1 MYKRLTATQ
10 ENFVR
15 AAAEMGCTSPI
26 TRPEVLDVIAAHD
39 MSIPQWL
46 VGPKGI
52 DRRVGRGEY
61 DLPELSEFNGQSSDI
76 GETVAPESVAT
87 APAAVATA
95 PARSIPVASASPT
108 TFALAP
114 DAGLIPDRISTYVPF
129 GHFKD
134 VEKIVKAKAF
144 YPVFVTG
151 LSGNGK
157 TTMIEQVAAKLKRE
171 LFRVN
176 ITIETDEDDLLGGF
190 RLVNGNTVWCN
201 GPVVEA
207 MLRGGILLLDEVDLA
222 SHKIMCLQ
230 PVLEGKGVFLKKIG
244 KWITPAPGFQVFATA
259 NTKGKGS
266 DDGRFVGTNVLNDA
280 FLERFPSTFEQEYP
294 SRAQE
299 KKIITKLM
307 TSLNALDEGFADNL
321 VKWAEIIRKTFYEGA
336 IDEIITTRRL
346 VNICQAFAI
355 FNDRVKAITMC
366 TSRFDDDTKE
376 AFLNLYTKV
385 DGEVGAE
392 VAEEEAQTNADALET
407 ASRINLKTRFE
418 QKDEVKSKGAKWDA
432 PTKTWYIDS
441 DTYKQDREYWNQ
453 FAPKAF
459 DPNTQAPF

>member
-61 DLPELSEFNGQSSDI
+61 DLPELSEFNGQSSDT

-190 RLVNGNTVWCN
+190 RLIDGNTVWQD
-201 GPVVEA
+201 GPVVQA
-207 MLRGGILLLDEVDLA
+207 MKSGGILLLDECDLA
-222 SHKIMCLQ
+222 STKAMCLQ
-230 PVLEGKGVFLKKIG
+230 PVLEGKGVFLKKINQWV
-244 KWITPAPGFQVFATA
+244 KPAPGFTVFATA
-259 NTKGKGS
+259 NTKGKG
-266 DDGRFVGTNVLNDA
+266 DEDGRFVGTNVLNEA
-280 FLERFPSTFEQEYP
+280 FLDRFSATLEQEYP

-299 KKIITKLM
+299 MKMLKKR
-307 TSLNALDEGFADNL
+307 LDAHGIEDAEFVENL
-321 VKWAEIIRKTFYEGA
+321 CKWAEIVRKSYYEDA
-336 IDEIITTRRL
+336 VDEIITTRRL
-346 VNICQAFAI
+346 INVCESFAI
-355 FNDRVKAITMC
+355 FGDKTKAIDM
-366 TSRFDDDTKE
+366 SLARFDRDTKE
-376 AFLNLYTKV
+376 AFLSLYSKI
-385 DGEVGAE
+385 DGEINASPEDGAGS
-392 VAEEEAQTNADALET
+392 TD
-407 ASRINLKTRFE
+407 
-418 QKDEVKSKGAKWDA
+418 
-432 PTKTWYIDS
+432 TKC
-441 DTYKQDREYWNQ
+441 
-453 FAPKAF
+453 
-459 DPNTQAPF
+459 PF

>member
-1 MYKRLTATQ
+1 MGLLRVRNLLGMYKRLTATQ

-26 TRPEVLDVIAAHD
+26 TRPEVLDVIAAHG

-61 DLPELSEFNGQSSDI
+61 DLPELSEFNGQSSDS
-76 GETVAPESVAT
+76 GETVSPESVAT
-87 APAAVATA
+87 APVAVATA
-95 PARSIPVASASPT
+95 PARSIPTASVAASPT

-134 VEKIVKAKAF
+134 VEKVVKSKAF

-190 RLVNGNTVWCN
+190 RLIDGNTVWQD
-201 GPVVEA
+201 GPVVQA
-207 MLRGGILLLDEVDLA
+207 MKSGGILLLDECDLA
-222 SHKIMCLQ
+222 STKAMCLQ
-230 PVLEGKGVFLKKIG
+230 PVLEGKGVFLKKINQ
-244 KWITPAPGFQVFATA
+244 WVTPAPGFQVFATA
-259 NTKGKGS
+259 NTKGKG
-266 DDGRFVGTNVLNDA
+266 DEDGRFVGTNVMNEA
-280 FLERFPSTFEQEYP
+280 FLDRFSATLEQEYP

-299 KKIITKLM
+299 MKMLKKR
-307 TSLNALDEGFADNL
+307 LDAHGIEDAEFVENL
-321 VKWAEIIRKTFYEGA
+321 CKWAEIVRKSYYEDA
-336 IDEIITTRRL
+336 VDEIITTRRL
-346 VNICQAFAI
+346 INVCESFAI
-355 FNDRVKAITMC
+355 FGDKTKAIDM
-366 TSRFDDDTKE
+366 SLARFDRDTKE
-376 AFLNLYTKV
+376 AFLSLYSKI
-385 DGEVGAE
+385 DGEVGASPVTE
-392 VAEEEAQTNADALET
+392 
-407 ASRINLKTRFE
+407 
-418 QKDEVKSKGAKWDA
+418 GAGTD
-432 PTKTWYIDS
+432 TKC
-441 DTYKQDREYWNQ
+441 
-453 FAPKAF
+453 
-459 DPNTQAPF
+459 PF

>member
-26 TRPEVLDVIAAHD
+26 TRPEVIDVIEANG

-61 DLPELSEFNGQSSDI
+61 DLPELSEFNGQSSDT

-87 APAAVATA
+87 APVVATA
-95 PARSIPVASASPT
+95 PARSIPTASVAASPT

-190 RLVNGNTVWCN
+190 RLIDGNTVWQD
-201 GPVVEA
+201 GPVVQA
-207 MLRGGILLLDEVDLA
+207 MKSGGILLLDECDLA
-222 SHKIMCLQ
+222 STKAMCLQ
-230 PVLEGKGVFLKKIG
+230 PVLEGKGVFLKKINQ
-244 KWITPAPGFQVFATA
+244 WVTPAAGFTVFATA
-259 NTKGKGS
+259 NTKGKG
-266 DDGRFVGTNVLNDA
+266 DEDGRFVGTNVLNEA
-280 FLERFPSTFEQEYP
+280 FLDRFSATLEQEYP

-299 KKIITKLM
+299 MKMLKKR
-307 TSLNALDEGFADNL
+307 LDAHGIDEAEFVENL
-321 VKWAEIIRKTFYEGA
+321 CKWAEIVRKSYYEDA
-336 IDEIITTRRL
+336 VDEIITTRRL
-346 VNICQAFAI
+346 INVCESFAI
-355 FNDRVKAITMC
+355 FGDKTKAIDM
-366 TSRFDDDTKE
+366 SLARFDRDTKE
-376 AFLNLYTKV
+376 AFLSLYSKI
-385 DGEVGAE
+385 DGEINASPADGAS
-392 VAEEEAQTNADALET
+392 TD
-407 ASRINLKTRFE
+407 
-418 QKDEVKSKGAKWDA
+418 
-432 PTKTWYIDS
+432 TKC
-441 DTYKQDREYWNQ
+441 
-453 FAPKAF
+453 
-459 DPNTQAPF
+459 PF

>member
-134 VEKIVKAKAF
+134 VEKIVKAKTF

-190 RLVNGNTVWCN
+190 RLIDGNTVWQD
-201 GPVVEA
+201 GPVVQA
-207 MLRGGILLLDEVDLA
+207 MKSGGILLLDECDLA
-222 SHKIMCLQ
+222 STKAMCLQ
-230 PVLEGKGVFLKKIG
+230 PVLEGKGVFLKKINQ
-244 KWITPAPGFQVFATA
+244 WVTPAPGFTVFATA
-259 NTKGKGS
+259 NTKGKG
-266 DDGRFVGTNVLNDA
+266 DEDGRFVGTNVLNEA
-280 FLERFPSTFEQEYP
+280 FLDRFSATLEQEYP

-299 KKIITKLM
+299 MKMLKKR
-307 TSLNALDEGFADNL
+307 LDAHGIEDAEFVENL
-321 VKWAEIIRKTFYEGA
+321 CKWAEIVRKSYYEDA
-336 IDEIITTRRL
+336 VDEIITTRRL
-346 VNICQAFAI
+346 INVCESFAI
-355 FNDRVKAITMC
+355 FGDKTKAIDM
-366 TSRFDDDTKE
+366 SLARFDRDTKE
-376 AFLNLYTKV
+376 AFLSLYSKI
-385 DGEVGAE
+385 DGEMEASPVTDGAG
-392 VAEEEAQTNADALET
+392 TD
-407 ASRINLKTRFE
+407 
-418 QKDEVKSKGAKWDA
+418 
-432 PTKTWYIDS
+432 TKC
-441 DTYKQDREYWNQ
+441 
-453 FAPKAF
+453 
-459 DPNTQAPF
+459 PF

>member
-26 TRPEVLDVIAAHD
+26 TRPEVLDVIEAHG

-190 RLVNGNTVWCN
+190 RLIDGNTVWQD
-201 GPVVEA
+201 GPVVQA
-207 MLRGGILLLDEVDLA
+207 MKSGGILLLDECDLA
-222 SHKIMCLQ
+222 STKAMCLQ
-230 PVLEGKGVFLKKIG
+230 PVLEGKGVFLKKINQ
-244 KWITPAPGFQVFATA
+244 WVTPAPGFTVFATA
-259 NTKGKGS
+259 NTKGKG
-266 DDGRFVGTNVLNDA
+266 DEDGRFVGTNVLNEA
-280 FLERFPSTFEQEYP
+280 FLDRFSATLEQEYP

-299 KKIITKLM
+299 MKMLKKR
-307 TSLNALDEGFADNL
+307 LDAHGIEDAEFVENL
-321 VKWAEIIRKTFYEGA
+321 CKWAEIVRKSYYEDA
-336 IDEIITTRRL
+336 VDEIITTRRL
-346 VNICQAFAI
+346 INVCESFAI
-355 FNDRVKAITMC
+355 FGDKTKAIDM
-366 TSRFDDDTKE
+366 SLARFDRDTKE
-376 AFLNLYTKV
+376 AFLSLYSKI
-385 DGEVGAE
+385 DGEMEASPVTDGAGS
-392 VAEEEAQTNADALET
+392 TD
-407 ASRINLKTRFE
+407 
-418 QKDEVKSKGAKWDA
+418 
-432 PTKTWYIDS
+432 TKC
-441 DTYKQDREYWNQ
+441 
-453 FAPKAF
+453 
-459 DPNTQAPF
+459 PF

>member
-1 MYKRLTATQ
+1 MYKRLTAKQ
-10 ENFVR
+10 ESFVR

-26 TRPEVLDVIAAHD
+26 TRPEVLDVIEAHG

-134 VEKIVKAKAF
+134 VEKIVKSKTF

-190 RLVNGNTVWCN
+190 RLIDGNTVWQD
-201 GPVVEA
+201 GPVVQA
-207 MLRGGILLLDEVDLA
+207 MKSGGILLLDECDLA
-222 SHKIMCLQ
+222 STKAMCLQ
-230 PVLEGKGVFLKKIG
+230 PVLEGKGVFLKKINQ
-244 KWITPAPGFQVFATA
+244 WVTPAPGFTVFATA
-259 NTKGKGS
+259 NTKGKG
-266 DDGRFVGTNVLNDA
+266 DEDGRFVGTNVLNEA
-280 FLERFPSTFEQEYP
+280 FLDRFSATLEQEYP

-299 KKIITKLM
+299 MKMLKKR
-307 TSLNALDEGFADNL
+307 LDAHGIEDAEFVENL
-321 VKWAEIIRKTFYEGA
+321 CKWAEIVRKSYYEDA
-336 IDEIITTRRL
+336 VDEIITTRRL
-346 VNICQAFAI
+346 INVCESFAI
-355 FNDRVKAITMC
+355 FGDKTKAIDM
-366 TSRFDDDTKE
+366 SLARFDRDTKE
-376 AFLNLYTKV
+376 AFLSLYSKIDGDIEASPVTDGASTDTKC
-385 DGEVGAE
+385 
-392 VAEEEAQTNADALET
+392 
-407 ASRINLKTRFE
+407 
-418 QKDEVKSKGAKWDA
+418 
-432 PTKTWYIDS
+432 
-441 DTYKQDREYWNQ
+441 
-453 FAPKAF
+453 
-459 DPNTQAPF
+459 PF

>member
-1 MYKRLTATQ
+1 MYKRLTAKQ
-10 ENFVR
+10 ESFVR

-26 TRPEVLDVIAAHD
+26 TRPEVLDVIEAHG

-61 DLPELSEFNGQSSDI
+61 DLPELSEFNGQSSDT

-87 APAAVATA
+87 APVAVATA
-95 PARSIPVASASPT
+95 PARSIPTASASPT

-134 VEKIVKAKAF
+134 VEKIVKSKSF

-190 RLVNGNTVWCN
+190 RLIDGNTVWQD
-201 GPVVEA
+201 GPVVQA
-207 MLRGGILLLDEVDLA
+207 MKSGGILLLDECDLA
-222 SHKIMCLQ
+222 STKAMCLQ
-230 PVLEGKGVFLKKIG
+230 PVLEGKGVFLKKINQ
-244 KWITPAPGFQVFATA
+244 WVTPAPGFTVFATA
-259 NTKGKGS
+259 NTKGKG
-266 DDGRFVGTNVLNDA
+266 DEDGRFVGTNVLNEA
-280 FLERFPSTFEQEYP
+280 FLDRFSATLEQEYP

-299 KKIITKLM
+299 MKMLKKR
-307 TSLNALDEGFADNL
+307 LDAHGIEDAEFVENL
-321 VKWAEIIRKTFYEGA
+321 CKWAEIVRKSYYEDA
-336 IDEIITTRRL
+336 VDEIITTRRL
-346 VNICQAFAI
+346 INVCESFAI
-355 FNDRVKAITMC
+355 FGDKTKAIDM
-366 TSRFDDDTKE
+366 SLARFDRDTKE
-376 AFLNLYTKV
+376 AFLSLYSKI
-385 DGEVGAE
+385 DGEMEASPVTDGAS
-392 VAEEEAQTNADALET
+392 TD
-407 ASRINLKTRFE
+407 
-418 QKDEVKSKGAKWDA
+418 
-432 PTKTWYIDS
+432 TKC
-441 DTYKQDREYWNQ
+441 
-453 FAPKAF
+453 
-459 DPNTQAPF
+459 PF

>member
-1 MYKRLTATQ
+1 MGLLRVRNLLGMYKRLTATQ

-26 TRPEVLDVIAAHD
+26 TRPEVLDVIEAHG

-46 VGPKGI
+46 VGPKGA

-76 GETVAPESVAT
+76 GETISPESVAT
-87 APAAVATA
+87 APVAVATA
-95 PARSIPVASASPT
+95 PARSIPTASVVASTT

-134 VEKIVKAKAF
+134 VEKVVKSKAF

-190 RLVNGNTVWCN
+190 RLIDGNTVWQD
-201 GPVVEA
+201 GPVVQA
-207 MLRGGILLLDEVDLA
+207 MKSGGILLLDECDLA
-222 SHKIMCLQ
+222 STKAMCLQ
-230 PVLEGKGVFLKKIG
+230 PVLEGKGVFLKKINQ
-244 KWITPAPGFQVFATA
+244 WVTPAPGFQVFATA
-259 NTKGKGS
+259 NTKGKG
-266 DDGRFVGTNVLNDA
+266 DEDGRFVGTNVMNEA
-280 FLERFPSTFEQEYP
+280 FLDRFSATLEQEYP

-299 KKIITKLM
+299 MKMLKKR
-307 TSLNALDEGFADNL
+307 LDAHGIDDAEFVENL
-321 VKWAEIIRKTFYEGA
+321 CKWAEIVRKSYYEDA
-336 IDEIITTRRL
+336 VDEIITTRRL
-346 VNICQAFAI
+346 INVCESFAI
-355 FNDRVKAITMC
+355 FGDKTKAIDM
-366 TSRFDDDTKE
+366 SLARFDRDTKE
-376 AFLNLYTKV
+376 AFLSLYSKI
-385 DGEVGAE
+385 DGEINASPADGAS
-392 VAEEEAQTNADALET
+392 TD
-407 ASRINLKTRFE
+407 
-418 QKDEVKSKGAKWDA
+418 
-432 PTKTWYIDS
+432 TKC
-441 DTYKQDREYWNQ
+441 
-453 FAPKAF
+453 
-459 DPNTQAPF
+459 PF

>member
-26 TRPEVLDVIAAHD
+26 TRPEVLDVIEAHG

-190 RLVNGNTVWCN
+190 RLIDGNTVWQD
-201 GPVVEA
+201 GPVVQA
-207 MLRGGILLLDEVDLA
+207 MKSGGILLLDECDLA
-222 SHKIMCLQ
+222 STKAMCLQ
-230 PVLEGKGVFLKKIG
+230 PVLEGKGVFLKKINQ
-244 KWITPAPGFQVFATA
+244 WVTPAPGFTVFATA
-259 NTKGKGS
+259 NTKGKG
-266 DDGRFVGTNVLNDA
+266 DEDGRFVGTNVLNEA
-280 FLERFPSTFEQEYP
+280 FLDRFSATLEQEYP

-299 KKIITKLM
+299 MKMLKKR
-307 TSLNALDEGFADNL
+307 LDAHGIEDAEFVENL
-321 VKWAEIIRKTFYEGA
+321 CKWAEIVRKSYYEDA
-336 IDEIITTRRL
+336 VDEIITTRRL
-346 VNICQAFAI
+346 INVCESFAI
-355 FNDRVKAITMC
+355 FGDKTKAIDM
-366 TSRFDDDTKE
+366 SLARFDRDTKE
-376 AFLNLYTKV
+376 AFLSLYSKI
-385 DGEVGAE
+385 DGEINASPEDGAG
-392 VAEEEAQTNADALET
+392 TD
-407 ASRINLKTRFE
+407 
-418 QKDEVKSKGAKWDA
+418 
-432 PTKTWYIDS
+432 TKC
-441 DTYKQDREYWNQ
+441 
-453 FAPKAF
+453 
-459 DPNTQAPF
+459 PF

>member
-26 TRPEVLDVIAAHD
+26 TRPEVLDVIEAYG

-46 VGPKGI
+46 VGPKGK

-87 APAAVATA
+87 ALAAVATA

-134 VEKIVKAKAF
+134 VEKIVKAKTF

-190 RLVNGNTVWCN
+190 RLIDGNTVWQD
-201 GPVVEA
+201 GPVVQA
-207 MLRGGILLLDEVDLA
+207 MKSGGILLLDECDLA
-222 SHKIMCLQ
+222 STKAMCLQ
-230 PVLEGKGVFLKKIG
+230 PVLEGKGVFLKKINQ
-244 KWITPAPGFQVFATA
+244 WVTPAPGFTVFATA
-259 NTKGKGS
+259 NTKGKG
-266 DDGRFVGTNVLNDA
+266 DEDGRFVGTNVLNEA
-280 FLERFPSTFEQEYP
+280 FLDRFSATLEQEYP

-299 KKIITKLM
+299 MKMLKKR
-307 TSLNALDEGFADNL
+307 LDAHGIEDAEFVENL
-321 VKWAEIIRKTFYEGA
+321 CKWAEIVRKSYYEDA
-336 IDEIITTRRL
+336 VDEIITTRRL
-346 VNICQAFAI
+346 INVCESFAI
-355 FNDRVKAITMC
+355 FGDKTKAIDM
-366 TSRFDDDTKE
+366 SLARFDRDTKE
-376 AFLNLYTKV
+376 AFLSLYSKIDGDIEASPVTDGASTDTKC
-385 DGEVGAE
+385 
-392 VAEEEAQTNADALET
+392 
-407 ASRINLKTRFE
+407 
-418 QKDEVKSKGAKWDA
+418 
-432 PTKTWYIDS
+432 
-441 DTYKQDREYWNQ
+441 
-453 FAPKAF
+453 
-459 DPNTQAPF
+459 PF

>member
-1 MYKRLTATQ
+1 MGLLRVRNLLGMYKRLTATQ

-26 TRPEVLDVIAAHD
+26 TRPEVLDVIEAHG

-46 VGPKGI
+46 VGPKGA

-76 GETVAPESVAT
+76 GETISPESVAT
-87 APAAVATA
+87 APVAVATA
-95 PARSIPVASASPT
+95 PARSIPTASVAASPT

-134 VEKIVKAKAF
+134 VEKVVKSKAF

-190 RLVNGNTVWCN
+190 RLIDGNTVWQD
-201 GPVVEA
+201 GPVVQA
-207 MLRGGILLLDEVDLA
+207 MKSGGILLLDECDLA
-222 SHKIMCLQ
+222 STKAMCLQ
-230 PVLEGKGVFLKKIG
+230 PVLEGKGVFLKKINQ
-244 KWITPAPGFQVFATA
+244 WVTPAPGFQVFATA
-259 NTKGKGS
+259 NTKGKG
-266 DDGRFVGTNVLNDA
+266 DEDGRFVGTNVMNEA
-280 FLERFPSTFEQEYP
+280 FLDRFSATLEQEYP

-299 KKIITKLM
+299 MKMLKKR
-307 TSLNALDEGFADNL
+307 LDAHGIEDAEFVENL
-321 VKWAEIIRKTFYEGA
+321 CKWAEIVRKSYYEDA
-336 IDEIITTRRL
+336 VDEIITTRRL
-346 VNICQAFAI
+346 INVCESFAI
-355 FNDRVKAITMC
+355 FGDKTKAIDM
-366 TSRFDDDTKE
+366 SLARFDRDTKE
-376 AFLNLYTKV
+376 AFLSLYSKI
-385 DGEVGAE
+385 DGEVGASPVTE
-392 VAEEEAQTNADALET
+392 G
-407 ASRINLKTRFE
+407 AST
-418 QKDEVKSKGAKWDA
+418 D
-432 PTKTWYIDS
+432 TKC
-441 DTYKQDREYWNQ
+441 
-453 FAPKAF
+453 
-459 DPNTQAPF
+459 PF

>member
-26 TRPEVLDVIAAHD
+26 TRPEVLDVIEAHGL
-39 MSIPQWL
+39 SIPQWL
-46 VGPKGI
+46 VGPKGK

-61 DLPELSEFNGQSSDI
+61 DLPELSEFNGQSSDT

-87 APAAVATA
+87 APVVATA
-95 PARSIPVASASPT
+95 PARSIPTTSASPT

-190 RLVNGNTVWCN
+190 RLIDGNTVWQD
-201 GPVVEA
+201 GPVVQA
-207 MLRGGILLLDEVDLA
+207 MKSGGILLLDEVDLA
-222 SHKIMCLQ
+222 SSKAMCLQ
-230 PVLEGKGVFLKKIG
+230 PVLEGKGVFLKKINQ
-244 KWITPAPGFQVFATA
+244 WVAPAPGFTVFATA
-259 NTKGKGS
+259 NTKGKG
-266 DDGRFVGTNVLNDA
+266 DEDGRFIGTNVLNEA
-280 FLERFPSTFEQEYP
+280 FLDRFSATLEQEYP

-299 KKIITKLM
+299 MKMLKKR
-307 TSLNALDEGFADNL
+307 LDAHGIEDAEFVENL
-321 VKWAEIIRKTFYEGA
+321 CKWAEIVRKSYYEDA
-336 IDEIITTRRL
+336 VDEIITTRRL
-346 VNICQAFAI
+346 INVCESFAI
-355 FNDRVKAITMC
+355 FGDKTKAIDM
-366 TSRFDDDTKE
+366 SLARFDRDTKE
-376 AFLNLYTKV
+376 AFLSLYSKI
-385 DGEVGAE
+385 DGEMEASPVTDGAS
-392 VAEEEAQTNADALET
+392 TD
-407 ASRINLKTRFE
+407 
-418 QKDEVKSKGAKWDA
+418 
-432 PTKTWYIDS
+432 TKC
-441 DTYKQDREYWNQ
+441 
-453 FAPKAF
+453 
-459 DPNTQAPF
+459 PF

>member
-26 TRPEVLDVIAAHD
+26 TRPEVLDVIEAHG

-46 VGPKGI
+46 VGPKGK

-87 APAAVATA
+87 APARGSVATA
-95 PARSIPVASASPT
+95 PARSIPTASASPT

-134 VEKIVKAKAF
+134 VEKVVKSKAF

-190 RLVNGNTVWCN
+190 RLIDGNTVWQD
-201 GPVVEA
+201 GPVVQA
-207 MLRGGILLLDEVDLA
+207 MKSGGILLLDECDLA
-222 SHKIMCLQ
+222 STKAMCLQ
-230 PVLEGKGVFLKKIG
+230 PVLEGKGVFLKKINQ
-244 KWITPAPGFQVFATA
+244 WVTPAPGFTVFATA
-259 NTKGKGS
+259 NTKGKG
-266 DDGRFVGTNVLNDA
+266 DEDGRFVGTNVLNEA
-280 FLERFPSTFEQEYP
+280 FLDRFSATLEQEYP

-299 KKIITKLM
+299 MKMLKKR
-307 TSLNALDEGFADNL
+307 LDAHGIDDAEFVENL
-321 VKWAEIIRKTFYEGA
+321 CKWAEIVRKSYYEDA
-336 IDEIITTRRL
+336 VDEIITTRRL
-346 VNICQAFAI
+346 INVCESFAI
-355 FNDRVKAITMC
+355 FGDKTKAIDM
-366 TSRFDDDTKE
+366 SLARFDRDTKE
-376 AFLNLYTKV
+376 AFLSLYSKI
-385 DGEVGAE
+385 DGEINASPEDGAS
-392 VAEEEAQTNADALET
+392 TD
-407 ASRINLKTRFE
+407 
-418 QKDEVKSKGAKWDA
+418 
-432 PTKTWYIDS
+432 TKC
-441 DTYKQDREYWNQ
+441 
-453 FAPKAF
+453 
-459 DPNTQAPF
+459 PF